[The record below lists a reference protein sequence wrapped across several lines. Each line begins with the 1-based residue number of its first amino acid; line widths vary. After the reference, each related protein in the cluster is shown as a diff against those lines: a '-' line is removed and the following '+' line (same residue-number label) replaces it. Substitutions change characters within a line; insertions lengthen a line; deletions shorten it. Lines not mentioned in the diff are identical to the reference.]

1 MVTASGRAVGAA
13 GLLLALA
20 GWAWDYPELVLLGL
34 ACLLALALAAVWMTY
49 RPAVQAVREI
59 QPLRVAEGELAR
71 GVLTLTNTAARRSPP
86 VLALER
92 VGARTVALALPSL
105 AAGASHVMTYPLP
118 THRRGRHPV
127 GPLSIGHSDPLR
139 LMRLSRDYASSA
151 VLTVFPRLHH
161 VAPLPS
167 GRSQDSE
174 GPTSSSAP
182 RGGIA
187 FHSLREYEPGDDHRL
202 IHAKASA
209 RTGTLMVRHNVVPQ
223 EPRLMIVLDT
233 CAASY
238 EGDSFED
245 AVRVAASLAVAA
257 VDGRFPLQL
266 FTTGGETV
274 VVDRTRD
281 RSEVLDLLAGVTT
294 TASDPGLAQLLR
306 MTPREE
312 GVSLGV
318 VTGQPPPEQRA
329 VVSRVRG
336 RFQMISVAQVG
347 ERFGR
352 RSAPLEGALVLNV
365 ATSEDFAA
373 AWNAQVRG

>member
-1 MVTASGRAVGAA
+1 MVTASGRAVAVA
-13 GLLLALA
+13 GVLLALA
-20 GWAWDYPELVLLGL
+20 GWAWDYPELVLLGV
-34 ACLLALALAAVWMTY
+34 ACLLALASSAVWMVY
-49 RPAVQAVREI
+49 RPSLQAVREI

-86 VLALER
+86 VLASER
-92 VGARTVALALPSL
+92 VGSRQVSLALPSL
-105 AAGASHVMTYPLP
+105 AVGSSHVVTYPLP
-118 THRRGRHPV
+118 TDRRGRHRV
-127 GPLSIGHSDPLR
+127 GPLSIGHADPLR
-139 LMRLSRDYASSA
+139 LMRLSRDYASTA
-151 VLTVFPRLHH
+151 VLTVYPRLHA

-223 EPRLMIVLDT
+223 EPRLMLVLDT
-233 CAASY
+233 SAGPY

-266 FTTGGETV
+266 FTTGGEGV

-281 RSEVLDLLAGVTT
+281 RSEVLDLLAGVVPRED
-294 TASDPGLAQLLR
+294 DPGLAQLLR

-318 VTGQPPPEQRA
+318 VTGQPSPEQRA
-329 VVSRVRG
+329 AVSRVRG
-336 RFQMISVAQVG
+336 RFQMVSVAQVG